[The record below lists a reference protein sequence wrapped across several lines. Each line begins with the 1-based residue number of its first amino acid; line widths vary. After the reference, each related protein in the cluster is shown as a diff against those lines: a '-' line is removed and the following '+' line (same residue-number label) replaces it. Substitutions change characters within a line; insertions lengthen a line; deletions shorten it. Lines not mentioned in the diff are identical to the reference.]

1 MDHQAALRIVE
12 EVQKA
17 VIGKETCVFR
27 VMAAVLA
34 KGHVLIEDIP
44 GVGKTTMAMAFSK
57 AMGLSGHR
65 MQFTPDVMPSD
76 ITGFS
81 LYRQESGQ
89 FEYQPGAIMCN
100 VFLADEINRTSPKT
114 QSALLE
120 CMEEGHV
127 TVDGVTHAIPSPFL
141 VIATQNPFGSA
152 GTQLLPESQIDR
164 FMVCVEMGYPTLED
178 EIRIVKG
185 RERGSLVETVQ
196 VVSSAEEI
204 LRMQDETEQIHLE
217 ESMYRYISE
226 IVRATRDNPLVQ
238 LGISPRGSIALTR
251 MTKAVAYLRGR
262 DYGIP
267 ADVQE
272 IVSDTLSHRLR
283 LSARAK
289 AEELSVQT
297 VMERI
302 AGSVTAPSLR
312 TRV

>member
-1 MDHQAALRIVE
+1 
-12 EVQKA
+12 
-17 VIGKETCVFR
+17 
-27 VMAAVLA
+27 
-34 KGHVLIEDIP
+34 
-44 GVGKTTMAMAFSK
+44 
-57 AMGLSGHR
+57 
-65 MQFTPDVMPSD
+65 
-76 ITGFS
+76 
-81 LYRQESGQ
+81 
-89 FEYQPGAIMCN
+89 
-100 VFLADEINRTSPKT
+100 
-114 QSALLE
+114 
-120 CMEEGHV
+120 MEEGHV

-141 VIATQNPFGSA
+141 VIAKQNPFGSA